1 MVVFGDKSA
10 FVGAVMESWSRI
22 RYATGAKTSKVFDFG
37 SCDDDRCI
45 EVILYDG
52 STMWSAGS
60 SAYHTVSVSDI

>member
-1 MVVFGDKSA
+1 
-10 FVGAVMESWSRI
+10 MESWSRI